1 MALIRPLET
10 IKSMS
15 KKVCEHSDVYF
26 RTNKRTGKTYTG
38 KMCNPYDGGSS
49 ANQVAKRARFA
60 KVSAAIRTRLAVPA
74 SGTPTEEQVA
84 LKKAYEAQHKVGS
97 LFGFAWKQWN
107 DEYDANGDLIDTNME
122 EGE

>member
-49 ANQVAKRARFA
+49 ADQVAKRARFA
-60 KVSAAIRTRLAVPA
+60 KVSAAIRARLAVPA

-84 LKKAYEAQHKVGS
+84 IRKAYESQFKVGS

-107 DEYDANGDLIDTNME
+107 DEYDANGDLITPDPE
-122 EGE
+122 AGE

>member
-60 KVSAAIRTRLAVPA
+60 KVSAAIRARLAVPA

-84 LKKAYEAQHKVGS
+84 LKRRTRRSTKLVRYSALLG
-97 LFGFAWKQWN
+97 N
-107 DEYDANGDLIDTNME
+107 NGTTSTTLTAT
-122 EGE
+122 

>member
-26 RTNKRTGKTYTG
+26 RTNKRTGVVYTG
-38 KMCNPYDGGSS
+38 KLCNPFEGEPS
-49 ANQVAKRARFA
+49 ADQVAKRARFA
-60 KVSAAIRTRLAVPA
+60 KVSAAIRARLAVPA

-84 LKKAYEAQHKVGS
+84 IRKAYEAQHKVGS
-97 LFGFAWKQWN
+97 LFGFAWKKWN
-107 DEYDANGDLIDTNME
+107 DEYDTNGDLIDTDME

>member
-1 MALIRPLET
+1 MAKIKPMALVE
-10 IKSMS
+10 SMS
-15 KKVCEHSDVYF
+15 QKVCEHSDVYF

-38 KMCNPYDGGSS
+38 KMCNPFEGEPS
-49 ANQVAKRARFA
+49 ADQVAKRARFA

-84 LKKAYEAQHKVGS
+84 IRKAYESQFKVGS

-107 DEYDANGDLIDTNME
+107 DEYDANGDLLDTDME
-122 EGE
+122 DGE

>member
-38 KMCNPYDGGSS
+38 KMCNPYEGEPS
-49 ANQVAKRARFA
+49 ADQVAKRTRFA

-84 LKKAYEAQHKVGS
+84 IRKAYEAQYKIGS

-107 DEYDANGDLIDTNME
+107 GEYDANGDLITPDT
-122 EGE
+122 EG

>member
-1 MALIRPLET
+1 MAVIRPLET

-15 KKVCEHSDVYF
+15 NKVCQHSDVYF

-38 KMCNPYDGGSS
+38 KLCNPFEGEPS
-49 ANQVAKRARFA
+49 ADQVAKRTRFA

-84 LKKAYEAQHKVGS
+84 IRKAYESQFKVGS

-107 DEYDANGDLIDTNME
+107 DEYDANGDLIDTDME
-122 EGE
+122 DND

>member
-49 ANQVAKRARFA
+49 ADQVAKRARFA
-60 KVSAAIRTRLAVPA
+60 KVSAAIRARLAVPT

-84 LKKAYEAQHKVGS
+84 IRKAYESQFRVGS

-122 EGE
+122 DGE

>member
-1 MALIRPLET
+1 MAVIRPLET

-15 KKVCEHSDVYF
+15 NKVCQHSDVYF

-38 KMCNPYDGGSS
+38 KLCNPYEGEPSTDQK
-49 ANQVAKRARFA
+49 ANMTRFA
-60 KVSAAIRTRLAVPA
+60 KVSAAIRARLAVPA

-84 LKKAYEAQHKVGS
+84 IRKAYEAQFKVGS

-107 DEYDANGDLIDTNME
+107 GEYDVNGDLIDTDME
-122 EGE
+122 DDD

>member
-38 KMCNPYDGGSS
+38 KLCNPYEGEPS
-49 ANQVAKRARFA
+49 ADQVAKRTRFA

-84 LKKAYEAQHKVGS
+84 IRKAYESQFRVGS

-107 DEYDANGDLIDTNME
+107 DEYDTNGDLIDTDME
-122 EGE
+122 DGE

>member
-49 ANQVAKRARFA
+49 ADQVAKRARFA
-60 KVSAAIRTRLAVPA
+60 KVSAAIRARLAVPA

-84 LKKAYEAQHKVGS
+84 IRKAYESQFKVGS

>member
-38 KMCNPYDGGSS
+38 KMCNPFEGEPST
-49 ANQVAKRARFA
+49 NQVAKRTRFA

-84 LKKAYEAQHKVGS
+84 IRKAYEAQYKIGS

-107 DEYDANGDLIDTNME
+107 DEYDANGDLIDTDME
-122 EGE
+122 DND

>member
-38 KMCNPYDGGSS
+38 KMCNPYEGEPS
-49 ANQVAKRARFA
+49 ADQVAKRTRFA

-84 LKKAYEAQHKVGS
+84 IRKAYESQFKVGS

>member
-26 RTNKRTGKTYTG
+26 RTNKRTGTTYTG
-38 KMCNPYDGGSS
+38 KMCNPYDGG
-49 ANQVAKRARFA
+49 NTPDQVTARARFA

-84 LKKAYEAQHKVGS
+84 IRKAYESQYKIGS

-107 DEYDANGDLIDTNME
+107 GEYDANGDLITPDT
-122 EGE
+122 EG